1 MSGHEVR
8 VTELSCSGRKCYRTI
23 CGKPGQKSKDKAVPQ
38 IFPNLSALSLVISL
52 THLPHDPPSSSKP
65 TTGRGRFA
73 SRQSYNCS
81 YQAYILTMKKIAFIP
96 NPARGLQPSASIWE
110 GSSGS
115 SQTVL
120 KPTAW
125 ISLPGWYSNGTSPG
139 VCRCCHP
146 ATQASV
152 LHSRNASTLLQ
163 VTLKKN
169 PKLGKLRCQTAP
181 WTQLLPFV

>member
-23 CGKPGQKSKDKAVPQ
+23 CGKPGQKSKDKAVPK
-38 IFPNLSALSLVISL
+38 IFSNPSALSLIISL
-52 THLPHDPPSSSKP
+52 THLPHDPPSSCKP
-65 TTGRGRFA
+65 TREEDALLSGRA
-73 SRQSYNCS
+73 TIAPIKLSSWPW
-81 YQAYILTMKKIAFIP
+81 KKIAFIP
-96 NPARGLQPSASIWE
+96 NPAGGLQPSASIWE
-110 GSSGS
+110 GSSWS

-125 ISLPGWYSNGTSPG
+125 ISLSGWYSNGTSPG

-152 LHSRNASTLLQ
+152 LHGRNASTLLQ